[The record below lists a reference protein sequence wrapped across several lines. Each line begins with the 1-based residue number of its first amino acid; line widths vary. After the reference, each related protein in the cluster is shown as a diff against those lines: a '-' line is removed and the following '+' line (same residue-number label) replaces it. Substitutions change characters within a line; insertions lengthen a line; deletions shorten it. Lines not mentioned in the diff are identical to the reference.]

1 MFCCETPK
9 TRTILPFF
17 CNVFVLHVP
26 CGDGTSP
33 SSLNNGTSVM
43 TIVMVI
49 RQWSIFFVSLIN
61 FDSNTNDM
69 YDLDIQCYDETVTLV
84 WQVKNHASPE
94 CTNNTTDN
102 SMTIF

>member
-1 MFCCETPK
+1 MSPK

-17 CNVFVLHVP
+17 YNVLFFVFVLHVP

-49 RQWSIFFVSLIN
+49 HQWSIFFGAGALIGI
-61 FDSNTNDM
+61 DGH
-69 YDLDIQCYDETVTLV
+69 I
-84 WQVKNHASPE
+84 
-94 CTNNTTDN
+94 N
-102 SMTIF
+102 SQPDC